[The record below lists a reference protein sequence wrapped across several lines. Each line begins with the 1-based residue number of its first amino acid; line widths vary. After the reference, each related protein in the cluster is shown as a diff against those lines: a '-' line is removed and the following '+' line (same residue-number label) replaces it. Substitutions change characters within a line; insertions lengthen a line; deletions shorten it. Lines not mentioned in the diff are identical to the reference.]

1 MKNTLSKLTPEF
13 DYNILLSH
21 LAGLKNPRARITSLL
36 KKSEIIRVKKGLYV
50 LGAEYE
56 KPFSHEI
63 LANLIYGPSYIS
75 LEYALSHYDLI
86 PDRVKT
92 ITSITSKRNKVFN
105 TPVGDFTYS
114 YVPKRLYS
122 IGLRRVQ
129 IDSKRGFIIAS
140 QEKAI
145 MDLLYRFSKL
155 DNEEQLEEFLVSGL
169 RIEKNDLKNLNI
181 DHISEMAESYKSTN
195 ISIFNSLI
203 KKMKS

>member
-1 MKNTLSKLTPEF
+1 MKTTFSKLSPEF

-21 LAGLKNPRARITSLL
+21 LAGLKSPRARITSLL
-36 KKSEIIRVKKGLYV
+36 KNSEIIRVKKGLYV

-75 LEYALSHYDLI
+75 LEFALSHYGLI

-92 ITSITSKRNKVFN
+92 ITSITSKRNKVFK
-105 TPVGDFTYS
+105 TPLGDFTYS
-114 YVPKRLYS
+114 YLPKRLYS

-129 IDSKRGFIIAS
+129 IDSKRGYIIAS

-145 MDLLYRFSKL
+145 IDLLHRFNRL
-155 DNEEQLEEFLVSGL
+155 DNEEQLDEYLVSGL
-169 RIEKNDLKNLNI
+169 RIEKNDLRNLNI
-181 DHISEMAESYKSTN
+181 NSISEMTKLYKSKN
-195 ISIFNSLI
+195 IRLFNSLI
-203 KKMKS
+203 KKLKS